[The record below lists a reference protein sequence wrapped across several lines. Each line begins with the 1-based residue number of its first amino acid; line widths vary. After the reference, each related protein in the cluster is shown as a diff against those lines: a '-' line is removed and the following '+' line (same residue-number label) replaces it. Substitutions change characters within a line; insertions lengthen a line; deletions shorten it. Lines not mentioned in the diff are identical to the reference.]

1 MLQHVT
7 QDIFYVGA
15 SDRRLAKFENLFP
28 VPRGVSYNSYL
39 IMDEKTA
46 LLDTADAGVGDDFRA
61 RVQEALGGRALD
73 YLIIQH
79 MEPDHAALIDEVLTR
94 YPDAQIVLNAKT
106 LPMLTA
112 FTGKN
117 YAARCVTVKEG
128 DTLSLGKHVLSFV
141 FAPMVHWPEVMFT
154 YDQTDKVLFTADAFG
169 TFGALGGSLFA
180 DEVDFMQDFLPDA
193 RRYYANIVGK
203 YGAQVQTVLKKAA
216 GLDIAMIAPLHGP
229 VWRKDL
235 GEFIRLYDLWSR
247 WEPEEKAVVIAYASM
262 YGHTRR
268 AAETLGAL
276 VAREGVK
283 VRLYDVSVTDVS
295 EVVADAFRS
304 STLAL
309 CSVTYNGELY
319 PAMHALLTDMK
330 ALGLRSRT
338 VGLMENGS
346 WASAAGRKMT
356 EILESMKDMTIV
368 APMVTLRSDLR
379 EDQMADMEALAK
391 ALADSC
397 KA

>member
-7 QDIFYVGA
+7 NDIYYVGA

-28 VPRGVSYNSYL
+28 IPRGVSYNSYL
-39 IMDEKTA
+39 IVDEKTA

-61 RVQEALGGRALD
+61 RVEAALAGRALD

-79 MEPDHAALIDEVLTR
+79 MEPDHAALINEVLTR
-94 YPDAQIVLNAKT
+94 YPDAKVIVNAKT
-106 LPMLTA
+106 LPMLNS
-112 FTGKN
+112 FTGKD
-117 YAARCVTVKEG
+117 YTARCVAVKDG
-128 DTLSLGKHVLSFV
+128 DTLSLGRHTLSFV

-154 YDQTDKVLFTADAFG
+154 YDQTDKVLFSADAFG
-169 TFGALGGSLFA
+169 TFGALSGSIFA

-203 YGAQVQTVLKKAA
+203 YGAQVQTVLKKTA
-216 GLDIAMIAPLHGP
+216 GMEIAMIAPLHGP
-229 VWRKDL
+229 VWRKDI

-247 WEPEEKAVVIAYASM
+247 WEPEEKAVVVAYASM
-262 YGHTRR
+262 YGHTRY
-268 AAETLGAL
+268 AAEMLAAL
-276 VAREGVK
+276 IAREGVK
-283 VRLYDVSVTDVS
+283 VRMYDVSVTDVS
-295 EVVADAFRS
+295 EVIADAFRS

-309 CSVTYNGELY
+309 CSVTYNGDLY
-319 PAMHALLTDMK
+319 PAMHALITDMK
-330 ALGLRSRT
+330 ALGLRGRT

-356 EILESMKDMTIV
+356 EILETMKDMTIV
-368 APMVTLRSDLR
+368 SPMVTLRSALR

-391 ALADSC
+391 ALAESA
-397 KA
+397 K